1 MANKRRCNLC
11 GKELDM
17 WDLQEDFS
25 IRHSEIGYGSRY
37 DMCSLDI
44 WFCCSCMDSIID
56 DCVIKPV
63 ADLEE
68 GGND

>member
-1 MANKRRCNLC
+1 
-11 GKELDM
+11 M

-56 DCVIKPV
+56 DCVVKPV
-63 ADLEE
+63 ADIEE